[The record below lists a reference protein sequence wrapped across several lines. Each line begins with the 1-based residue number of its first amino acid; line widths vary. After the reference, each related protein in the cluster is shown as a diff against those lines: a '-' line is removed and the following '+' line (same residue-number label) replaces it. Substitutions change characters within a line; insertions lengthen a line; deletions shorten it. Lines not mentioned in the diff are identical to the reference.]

1 MSIKRYEEG
10 IDLFISLNEK
20 ESSEGERDKE
30 QEGLMMAYYAI
41 SDVEKSFLIA
51 KEISENVSLSESKRN
66 LGALYLLRISMN
78 RLEYD
83 KALLLAESLIENA
96 DNQTAAEA
104 AFLIAQIRYK
114 QDDFAASIEQCIILL
129 GKYGLYE
136 QWTDKTYLLLVN
148 NYMASGEL
156 LQAKATVN
164 SILDNTENDTLK
176 IKALDLLENIT
187 QLEKRVLTEEND
199 SIDG

>member
-1 MSIKRYEEG
+1 M
-10 IDLFISLNEK
+10 LL
-20 ESSEGERDKE
+20 
-30 QEGLMMAYYAI
+30 
-41 SDVEKSFLIA
+41 SDVEKAFLIA
-51 KEISENVSLSESKRN
+51 QEISENVSLSESKRN

-83 KALLLAESLIENA
+83 KALLLAESLIESA

-104 AFLIAQIRYK
+104 AFIIAQIRYK
-114 QDDFAASIEQCIILL
+114 QDDFAASIEQCIVLL

-156 LQAKATVN
+156 LQAKATLN
-164 SILDNTENDTLK
+164 SILDNTENDALK
-176 IKALDLLENIT
+176 IKAVDLLENIT

>member
-1 MSIKRYEEG
+1 MT
-10 IDLFISLNEK
+10 
-20 ESSEGERDKE
+20 
-30 QEGLMMAYYAI
+30 AYYATG
-41 SDVEKSFLIA
+41 DVEKSFLIA
-51 KEISENVSLSESKRN
+51 QEISENVSLSESKRN

-114 QDDFAASIEQCIILL
+114 QDDFAASIEPCIILL

-148 NYMASGEL
+148 NYMASGVL
-156 LQAKATVN
+156 LTGLIALAFFKMEKAMFEREVLATE
-164 SILDNTENDTLK
+164 LDNHEYHR
-176 IKALDLLENIT
+176 KAAISKDELVKPT
-187 QLEKRVLTEEND
+187 RSQ
-199 SIDG
+199 

>member
-1 MSIKRYEEG
+1 MSLKRYDQA
-10 IDLFISLNEK
+10 IDLFILLNENA
-20 ESSEGERDKE
+20 SSERERDQA
-30 QEGLMMAYYAI
+30 QEGLMMAYYDI
-41 SDVEKSFLIA
+41 SDVEKAFLIA
-51 KEISENVSLSESKRN
+51 QEISENVSLSESKRN
-66 LGALYLLRISMN
+66 LGALYLLRISMD

-83 KALLLAESLIENA
+83 KALLLAESLIESA

-104 AFLIAQIRYK
+104 AFIIAQIRYK
-114 QDDFAASIEQCIILL
+114 QDDFAASIEQCIVLL

-156 LQAKATVN
+156 LQAKATLN
-164 SILDNTENDTLK
+164 SILDNTENDALK
-176 IKALDLLENIT
+176 IKAVDLLENIT